1 MWEQKTSNKI
11 RIFLRILP
19 KHHAPFSKAGVLTQ
33 AAYKHYQ
40 QAVTDIMPALGTH
53 APVTDEQRVKVFVK
67 IFFVVLFRFVWTPSG
82 ATWTLFLC
90 NTHNKMFGEIP
101 EGLFRVHDWRWTN
114 SVLSSLFTIVY
125 ILFVLDLNEPT
136 TRNDVVKIGEVP
148 AKLVE
153 TASDGTLHEPWPA
166 QVNKLVSISDSCA
179 KISFYLCNSLAL
191 SISSFEQLGDSL
203 VL

>member
-1 MWEQKTSNKI
+1 MN
-11 RIFLRILP
+11 
-19 KHHAPFSKAGVLTQ
+19 
-33 AAYKHYQ
+33 
-40 QAVTDIMPALGTH
+40 D
-53 APVTDEQRVKVFVK
+53 
-67 IFFVVLFRFVWTPSG
+67 
-82 ATWTLFLC
+82 
-90 NTHNKMFGEIP
+90 
-101 EGLFRVHDWRWTN
+101 
-114 SVLSSLFTIVY
+114 
-125 ILFVLDLNEPT
+125 PT

-166 QVNKLVSISDSCA
+166 QVNKLVSITDSCA